1 MLPGQ
6 YIFAAGSGL
15 PLLMCVVAGPPL
27 ARWLALRLGAT
38 LATHYGDYALGDC
51 DARRAG
57 ELSALCP
64 LCKMAGC
71 SLKAWQNACLK
82 GRLKALL
89 IISRT
94 SVQQTRLVLEPPA
107 STTSVPSRPNT
118 LCSRA
123 SWQRC
128 PSGCLRAFGPS
139 GLQGP
144 LAPRPSEGEA
154 EGRGGRGG
162 RFLRTTVACQASS
175 TGSRPEISCCGCSR
189 PRLHCR
195 QLMGTTITSEGGRG
209 LGAAANG

>member
-15 PLLMCVVAGPPL
+15 PLLMCVVAGPRP
-27 ARWLALRLGAT
+27 APWGYAGYA
-38 LATHYGDYALGDC
+38 GYALGDC

-82 GRLKALL
+82 DRLKALL

-107 STTSVPSRPNT
+107 STTSVPSRPDT
-118 LCSRA
+118 LCSVVARRLQGELA
-123 SWQRC
+123 ALPFR
-128 PSGCLRAFGPS
+128 LPS
-139 GLQGP
+139 GLRASRAP
-144 LAPRPSEGEA
+144 SRPAPRRGRQRGEA
-154 EGRGGRGG
+154 DGDEGFCAQPWPAKPAALAADRRSAVVAAAGRGY
-162 RFLRTTVACQASS
+162 TAVS
-175 TGSRPEISCCGCSR
+175 
-189 PRLHCR
+189 
-195 QLMGTTITSEGGRG
+195 
-209 LGAAANG
+209 